1 MNVQNENEHEYE
13 EWNTM
18 KANWQSTSVAD
29 FMMTQQLRWGL
40 RLRMLGSWLWLGLE
54 AAGFLLIGLLGVI
67 QVAMGQV
74 AVGSL
79 YIVLVVVCLGA
90 SLWARRASLR
100 GASGS
105 LAELVELSI
114 RRARRGVRMAW
125 ANYFMTAA
133 SVVWVLVLY
142 LSDIGAPDAAYHD
155 GARVGGA
162 MAIFAVYAV
171 GVAIY
176 HAYARRR
183 VRRFTDMRA
192 QLTPRGDE

>member
-1 MNVQNENEHEYE
+1 MNVENEHE
-13 EWNTM
+13 EWKTM
-18 KANWQSTSVAD
+18 KANWQSTSVAE

-40 RLRMLGSWLWLGLE
+40 RLRMFGSWLWLGVE

-74 AVGSL
+74 AAGSL

-105 LAELVELSI
+105 LTELVELSI

-162 MAIFAVYAV
+162 MALFAVYAV
-171 GVAIY
+171 AVAIY

-183 VRRFTDMRA
+183 VRRFTEMRA